1 MADEPST
8 DKGTQQQPD
17 FWDSYLKVFLA
28 AVPPVSQETKNS
40 AEQALHA
47 IKEIAKSVP
56 GQVSEAFKMLVEFLQ
71 ELTNIKGVDVQVK
84 SWRILDIRLNI
95 MKEAEVPLNR
105 DLAGVGKVEAVKL
118 SKLIHFQVEIG
129 EGNKDLSLRIHEGI
143 AIVLSF
149 AFFTTKQVI
158 PLKGSAKIVRDDK
171 GQLLVESTTY
181 MPGTNLPFT
190 VSFPL
195 KQILAEIRKQM

>member
-1 MADEPST
+1 MADEQSSNKST
-8 DKGTQQQPD
+8 QQPD

-28 AVPPVSQETKNS
+28 AVPPVSPETKSS

-47 IKEIAKSVP
+47 ITEIAKSVP
-56 GQVSEAFKMLVEFLQ
+56 GQVSDAFKMLVEFLQ

-84 SWRILDIRLNI
+84 SWRTLDIRLNT
-95 MKEAEVPLNR
+95 MKEADVPLNR
-105 DLAGVGKVEAVKL
+105 DLAGVGKVEAVRL
-118 SKLIHFQVEIG
+118 SKLIHIQVEIG

-143 AIVLSF
+143 AIVLTF
-149 AFFTTKQVI
+149 AFFTGKQVI
-158 PLKGSAKIVRDDK
+158 PLKGTAKIVRDDK

-181 MPGTNLPFT
+181 MPGTNLPLT

-195 KQILAEIRKQM
+195 KQILSEIRKQM